1 LLQPH
6 LQVAAPRRLALL
18 DADPELAGL
27 LDPNSRERARRE
39 LLVAVAALP
48 LGVWEVGS
56 LRKASALNPGLLL
69 LDGVVARE
77 VALGGGISTELL
89 GGGDLIRP
97 WPADSADL
105 LTSEVRWN
113 VLAHTRV
120 AILDAT
126 FLNQAAAF
134 PGLNAMLIERVEVR
148 ARRLALLQAI
158 AHMTRVE
165 DRLLALFQQLAE
177 RWGRVT
183 GEGVVI
189 PLCLTHR
196 TLSELVG
203 ARRPTVS
210 TAAAALDRTGA
221 LRRRRDGSWLLA
233 VTERAQPA
241 APASVAQRRR
251 LLAS

>member
-1 LLQPH
+1 
-6 LQVAAPRRLALL
+6 LALL
-18 DADPELAGL
+18 DADPELGAL
-27 LDPNSRERARRE
+27 LDTESRERARRE
-39 LLVAVAALP
+39 LLVAIAALP

-56 LRKASALNPGLLL
+56 LTAASPLNPGLLL

-77 VALGGGISTELL
+77 VALGGGLSSELL
-89 GGGDLIRP
+89 GAGDLIRP
-97 WPADSADL
+97 WSADSADL

-113 VLAHTRV
+113 VLAHARV

-126 FLNQAAAF
+126 FLNNAAPYPA
-134 PGLNAMLIERVEVR
+134 LNAMLLERVESR
-148 ARRLALLQAI
+148 ARQLALLQAI

-183 GEGVVI
+183 ATGVVI

-210 TAAAALDRTGA
+210 TAAAALDRAGA
-221 LRRRRDGSWLLA
+221 LRRRADGSWLLA
-233 VTERAQPA
+233 VTERAQPE